1 VLFSYAGT
9 KQSTPFRQLS
19 RALGT
24 HKEKSMSDEGKPIT
38 SEHVFKKF
46 VWRQS
51 IAVGESMERFTTWTI
66 TGCAALIALTIS
78 NLESINNIASLA
90 SLKYSIILFVISLL
104 FGIVSKMLGMALQS
118 GIRLLND
125 MENQLNS
132 EAGKGVMDSM
142 DIEPKQLIDDLSEPY
157 WWPLSTLMKK
167 SGEAGIKDYL
177 SSDKRFVKMFCLQLY
192 TNLAH
197 ILLAALAIIVVIA
210 CI

>member
-1 VLFSYAGT
+1 
-9 KQSTPFRQLS
+9 
-19 RALGT
+19 
-24 HKEKSMSDEGKPIT
+24 MNDEGKPIT

-51 IAVGESMERFTTWTI
+51 IAIGESMERFTTWTI

-78 NLESINNIASLA
+78 NLESINNIASLT
-90 SLKYSIILFVISLL
+90 SLRYSIILFVISLL

-157 WWPLSTLMKK
+157 WWPLSTLIRK
-167 SGEAGIKDYL
+167 SGEDGIKDYL
-177 SSDKRFVKMFCLQLY
+177 SSDKRFVKIFCLQLY

-197 ILLAALAIIVVIA
+197 ILLAALAIIVVIV

>member
-1 VLFSYAGT
+1 
-9 KQSTPFRQLS
+9 
-19 RALGT
+19 
-24 HKEKSMSDEGKPIT
+24 MSDEGKPIT

>member
-1 VLFSYAGT
+1 
-9 KQSTPFRQLS
+9 
-19 RALGT
+19 
-24 HKEKSMSDEGKPIT
+24 MNDEGKPIT

-51 IAVGESMERFTTWTI
+51 IAIGESMERFTTWTI

-157 WWPLSTLMKK
+157 WWPLSTLIRK
-167 SGEAGIKDYL
+167 SGEDGIKDYL
-177 SSDKRFVKMFCLQLY
+177 SSDKRFVKIFCLQLY

-197 ILLAALAIIVVIA
+197 ILLAALAIIVVIV